1 MKQRTHTW
9 LALRAIALLE
19 DEGET
24 PNLVRLL
31 KPHAR
36 GAAIGSWIP
45 DMADSKKGFGDID
58 NHIFKLKPYNRL
70 GKSRFV
76 RSRNKTLNDLGGFR
90 RMRQFIL
97 DHGEILGEDW
107 WKQAYRAD
115 PPPGQH
121 LANRSMALSTA
132 LIDQLILG
140 DPKVAEL
147 VPGIVRFAHR
157 LSSRSR
163 PRPEEIATYCF
174 MLSHFMADACQPF
187 HCDAR
192 PMAGYSA
199 GVHKELEAH
208 WNKLCGTYF
217 EKKKLLATTD
227 RPDTILKRSRDVE
240 AKTGI
245 RFSNRVPDLNARD
258 LWQEVIYICRGSF
271 AISSILVP
279 PSVIPYGSNKRTRF
293 AEVFE
298 ADEQA
303 RKRLADLDAAVLHD
317 SVLNI
322 AMAWKNV
329 WATFH

>member
-31 KPHAR
+31 KPHVR
-36 GAAIGSWIP
+36 EAAIGSWIP

-58 NHIFKLKPYNRL
+58 NHIFKLKPYNRP

-76 RSRNKTLNDLGGFR
+76 RSRAKTLKDLGDFR
-90 RMRQFIL
+90 RMGQFIL
-97 DHGEILGEDW
+97 DHGERLGKDW

-147 VPGIVRFAHR
+147 VPGTVRFAHR
-157 LSSRSR
+157 LSPESR

-174 MLSHFMADACQPF
+174 MLSHFVADACQPF

-217 EKKKLLATTD
+217 DKKKLLATGD
-227 RPDTILKRSRDVE
+227 RPDSILKQARTVDAE
-240 AKTGI
+240 IGI
-245 RFSNRVPDLNARD
+245 QFTTRVPELNARD

-271 AISSILVP
+271 AIASILAP
-279 PSVIPYGSNKRTRF
+279 PSMIPYGSSKRTCF
-293 AEVFE
+293 VEVFE
-298 ADEQA
+298 KNEQA

-322 AMAWKNV
+322 AMAWKNT

>member
-36 GAAIGSWIP
+36 EAAIGSWIP

-58 NHIFKLKPYNRL
+58 NHIFKLKPYNRP

-76 RSRNKTLNDLGGFR
+76 RSRAKTLKDLGDFR
-90 RMRQFIL
+90 RMGQFIL
-97 DHGEILGEDW
+97 DHGEILGKDW

-147 VPGIVRFAHR
+147 VPGTVRFAHR
-157 LSSRSR
+157 LSPESR

-192 PMAGYSA
+192 PLAGYSA

-217 EKKKLLATTD
+217 DKKKLLATGD
-227 RPDTILKRSRDVE
+227 RPDSILERARAVDAE
-240 AKTGI
+240 IGI
-245 RFSNRVPDLNARD
+245 QFSNRVPELNARD

-271 AISSILVP
+271 AIASILVP
-279 PSVIPYGSNKRTRF
+279 PSLIPYGSSKHTRF

-298 ADEQA
+298 KNEQA

-322 AMAWKNV
+322 AMAWKNT